1 MMGKAARG
9 RNCRNRQQML
19 MQRLGREMQKT
30 EAASGIVCHK
40 PAIRQKTEERLGYYS
55 LSDIAFATVSQ
66 EYVK

>member
-1 MMGKAARG
+1 
-9 RNCRNRQQML
+9 ML
-19 MQRLGREMQKT
+19 MHRLGREMQKT